1 MKGRGKHALVCENS
15 GQIIPCIR
23 VDTRVE
29 DSLVVVVELINTHA
43 GRIQLFDSS
52 TVKAC
57 TLEARD
63 SSYPMM
69 REGKQRLYVQVS
81 KTKTVPME
89 IEAEEVKEE
98 AARKKEEQSLQ
109 RKRGR

>member
-1 MKGRGKHALVCENS
+1 MVCENS

-29 DSLVVVVELINTHA
+29 DSLVVELINTHA

-69 REGKQRLYVQVS
+69 REGKQRLHVQVS